1 MPRRNTEFRIT
12 PFRTS
17 NRPLQTAC
25 LLCILVVVASCSGR
39 TAPQSTREALFD
51 ANDRINKVIS
61 GARAAPPPAWPELPP
76 LPAPDNESV
85 RFWYYAH
92 PLIAKPFDDA
102 PRVVA
107 GTSVEPQFIGEWPV
121 AVQKLLTSF
130 AVDELP
136 DVGMV
141 KRDLVAKLYEARRI
155 RPLDTVLPQSLL
167 DDFRDEVTE
176 DYTYDGHLVALPADG
191 FCSVLYF
198 NKRSVGAEPPRTW
211 AFLTA
216 FVNAERATPG
226 PRPPRGLGA
235 FPFLEALWSADG
247 NVLIDGV
254 CGLDRPEALGALDF
268 VMEVTRGTLRAEA
281 SAFEQWSSGQL
292 AMTVASSSRLPA
304 AKLSEIDFGIAP
316 VPGETGPIA
325 RRSNDAVVVFVR
337 DVGASG
343 ESIAGFLEWLTGP
356 QVMGESATDV
366 GSVPIRK
373 SLQKFESR
381 IPGVVS
387 AYVSGR
393 NTPLHPD
400 WGGIESELEM
410 AISRAYQAADLA
422 P

>member
-1 MPRRNTEFRIT
+1 M
-12 PFRTS
+12 
-17 NRPLQTAC
+17 TA
-25 LLCILVVVASCSGR
+25 
-39 TAPQSTREALFD
+39 
-51 ANDRINKVIS
+51 
-61 GARAAPPPAWPELPP
+61 
-76 LPAPDNESV
+76 
-85 RFWYYAH
+85 
-92 PLIAKPFDDA
+92 
-102 PRVVA
+102 
-107 GTSVEPQFIGEWPV
+107 
-121 AVQKLLTSF
+121 F

-155 RPLDTVLPQSLL
+155 RPLDTVLPQSLIE
-167 DDFRDEVTE
+167 DFRDEVTE
-176 DYTYDGHLVALPADG
+176 DYTYDGRLVALPADG

-235 FPFLEALWSADG
+235 FPFMEALWSADG

-254 CGLDRPEALGALDF
+254 CGLDRPEAISTLDF
-268 VMEVTRGTLRAEA
+268 VMEVTRRTLRTEA

-304 AKLSEIDFGIAP
+304 ANSSEVDFGIAP

-325 RRSNDAVVVFVR
+325 RRSNDAVVVFAR
-337 DVGASG
+337 NDGASA
-343 ESIAGFLEWLTGP
+343 ESIAEFLEWLTGP
-356 QVMGESATDV
+356 QVMGGSAANA
-366 GSVPIRK
+366 GSVPLRK
-373 SLQKFESR
+373 SQQEFESR
-381 IPGVVS
+381 IPAIAS
-387 AYVSGR
+387 AYISGK

-400 WGGIESELEM
+400 WGGIESELER
-410 AISRAYQAADLA
+410 AIARAFQAKNLA